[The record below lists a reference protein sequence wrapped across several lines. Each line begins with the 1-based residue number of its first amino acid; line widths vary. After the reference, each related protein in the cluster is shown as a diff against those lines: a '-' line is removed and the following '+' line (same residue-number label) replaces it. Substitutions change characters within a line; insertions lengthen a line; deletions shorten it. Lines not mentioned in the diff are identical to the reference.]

1 MYLKGEK
8 SLHFS
13 SCKYVREK
21 ITLPHTSLKTAQL
34 YLSKSKHVTFF
45 PEENVEESY
54 QISTIWSC
62 ASMIVPLS
70 KRP

>member
-21 ITLPHTSLKTAQL
+21 VNLFPTLKTAQL
-34 YLSKSKHVTFF
+34 CLSKSKLSFLKKM
-45 PEENVEESY
+45 
-54 QISTIWSC
+54 WS
-62 ASMIVPLS
+62 LT
-70 KRP
+70 